1 MFKTT
6 KNMLNYIIPF
16 LTFLF
21 LLSSAPANAGI
32 ALSATRVIY
41 PAGGKQVQLSVINT
55 ENNNSFLIQSWVD
68 DPSGKKSKSFLITPP
83 LFLMKGKK
91 ENILRIID
99 TTNGTLPADKESVF
113 WINVKAIPAI
123 EKDKLSENKLQFA
136 IVNRI
141 KLIYRPKNLAMPPE
155 DAFDKLTFTNINNK
169 LEIRNPTPYY
179 LTLAEFYVGKNQ
191 LEGVMV
197 KPMGSE
203 TVTLPKNAGSNVNY
217 RIIND
222 FGAFTA
228 KIEKSVK

>member
-1 MFKTT
+1 MFKIR
-6 KNMLNYIIPF
+6 KKMLNYIIPF
-16 LTFLF
+16 LAFSF
-21 LLSSAPANAGI
+21 LLSSTYANAGI

-55 ENNNSFLIQSWVD
+55 ENDNAFLIQSWVD
-68 DPSGKKSKSFLITPP
+68 DASGQKSKNFLITPP

-91 ENILRIID
+91 ENILRIVD
-99 TTNGTLPADKESVF
+99 VTKGGLPSDKESLF
-113 WINVKAIPAI
+113 WINVKAIPSI
-123 EKDKLSENKLQFA
+123 DKDKLAENKLQLA

-141 KLIYRPKNLAMPPE
+141 KLLYRPKDLSMSPEEAPGKLA
-155 DAFDKLTFTNINNK
+155 FIKTGNR
-169 LEIRNPTPYY
+169 LEIKNPTPYY
-179 LTLAEFYVGKNQ
+179 LTLSEFYIGNNK

-203 TVTLPKNAGSNVNY
+203 IVTLPKNSGNNVAY
-217 RIIND
+217 RTIND

>member
-1 MFKTT
+1 MFKTIQ
-6 KNMLNYIIPF
+6 NMSRFIIS
-16 LTFLF
+16 LLAFLF
-21 LLSSAPANAGI
+21 LLSSSSANAGI

-41 PAGGKQVQLSVINT
+41 PADGKQVQLSVINT
-55 ENNNSFLIQSWVD
+55 DNDNAFLIQSWVD
-68 DPSGKKSKSFLITPP
+68 DFAGKKSKNFLITPP

-91 ENILRIID
+91 ENILRIVD
-99 TTNGTLPADKESVF
+99 TTSSALPADRESLF

-123 EKDKLSENKLQFA
+123 DKDKLSENKLQLA

-141 KLIYRPKNLAMPPE
+141 KLLYRPSNLSMSPE
-155 DAFDKLTFTNINNK
+155 DAPEKLTFTRVNNK
-169 LEIRNPTPYY
+169 LEIKNPTPYY
-179 LTLAEFYVGKNQ
+179 LTLAEFHVGKSL

-203 TVTLPKNAGSNVNY
+203 LVTLPNNSASNVNY
-217 RIIND
+217 RTIND